1 MSEPTD
7 GAGSTQFAVENY
19 NVTAET
25 GKLILFPSWLEHYVG
40 FVPDEIR
47 CTLSFNFFLMWDLIK
62 L

>member
-47 CTLSFNFFLMWDLIK
+47 CTLSFNFF
-62 L
+62 